1 MPKLSGTELLKQ
13 ALQLKPDTT
22 FVMIS
27 GHADIDTAV
36 NSLRDGAYDFI
47 SKPIDINRLIT
58 SVRNA
63 LDRKNLVQTTKVLQ
77 KEILNSRKKSTKN
90 TK

>member
-1 MPKLSGTELLKQ
+1 
-13 ALQLKPDTT
+13 
-22 FVMIS
+22 MIS

-77 KEILNSRKKSTKN
+77 KENTQLKKKSQQKIPN
-90 TK
+90 DWYF

>member
-77 KEILNSRKKSTKN
+77 KNTQLKKKSTKN

>member
-1 MPKLSGTELLKQ
+1 
-13 ALQLKPDTT
+13 
-22 FVMIS
+22 MIS

-63 LDRKNLVQTTKVLQ
+63 LDRKIWFKRLKFFKKNTQLKKKV
-77 KEILNSRKKSTKN
+77 NKN